1 MEAPSAEQSLRKF
14 LQEESQDLVFIL
26 PRGVEADEYINL
38 IAEKISEPTLVLSKS
53 ELSIKNKYLIEG
65 SLDAELTDL
74 GQAENLY
81 IVATKP
87 YFPAYNF
94 EGVRNIFV
102 LPYPVP
108 ERTTNG
114 IANFFDA
121 SVWIRIAG
129 GDQLILEKDEFEM
142 SPRQAKNYRE
152 VRKKEIADGKSGNS
166 KEKYEASIR
175 LRSLQAGNFIYPEA
189 LQKELRKPRE
199 KRARLL
205 PDSPDK
211 EASEELEIDISSL
224 GRGRDEEEGGW
235 ISENYLREMET
246 ENPKFY
252 RVLERLS
259 PKKKTVIYTRFKE
272 HYGSQLL
279 ASLARM
285 QGQEIEILSGDVR
298 SIKQREKMVKAFN
311 KAKSGNLILTLL
323 PPDAL
328 KNVDQ
333 LIFLEGVEL
342 ELLNKLVALVSGSL
356 DRPLKLIFMIAR
368 RSSDLSFFSPFE
380 RSISNQIAA
389 SNAAVKRCSYQLTA
403 EGKIQKL

>member
-26 PRGVEADEYINL
+26 PRGVEAEEYINL
-38 IAEKISEPTLVLSKS
+38 IAEKISEPTLVLSES
-53 ELSIKNKYLIEG
+53 ELSIKNKHLIEG
-65 SLDAELTDL
+65 SLDGELTDL
-74 GQAENLY
+74 GEAENLY

-211 EASEELEIDISSL
+211 EASEELEIED
-224 GRGRDEEEGGW
+224 GGW
-235 ISENYLREMET
+235 ISEDYLKKMET

-252 RVLERLS
+252 RVLEKLS

-285 QGQEIEILSGDVR
+285 QGHEVEILSGDVR
-298 SIKQREKMVKAFN
+298 SVKQREKMIKTFN

-323 PPDAL
+323 PPDSL